1 MDKIYICSP
10 YRGDVAKNIENVKR
24 YCSRVMYEGMPIAPH
39 LYFTQF
45 LDDTF
50 TTDRMRGMQFG
61 LELLKEC
68 KEIRVFADEVSEGMI
83 EEIKEAKKLNI
94 PIKFY
99 NAEMEEIKYDSLII
113 NKRIGVGYRQ
123 IIEDTYNPG
132 SGNRICPYA
141 GGCNGSCSSTKA
153 DSKES
158 SSDKGST
165 KEGRSDWRSKLLR
178 NFNRGH

>member
-45 LDDTF
+45 VDDTF

-83 EEIKEAKKLNI
+83 EEIKEALPDIKIMILEPFVLKGTATEEAWDVFRPEVEKRAAKARMIAEKFNLTFIPLQDKFDAAAKLA
-94 PIKFY
+94 PADYWLRDGVHPTTEGHELIKREWLKGF
-99 NAEMEEIKYDSLII
+99 E
-113 NKRIGVGYRQ
+113 RI
-123 IIEDTYNPG
+123 
-132 SGNRICPYA
+132 
-141 GGCNGSCSSTKA
+141 
-153 DSKES
+153 
-158 SSDKGST
+158 
-165 KEGRSDWRSKLLR
+165 
-178 NFNRGH
+178 